1 VVSPL
6 VECVPNFSEGRDAAK
21 IDAIADAIAAG
32 GGTVLHRTL
41 DPDHNRA
48 VITFIGHPDRIAEAA
63 LRGVG
68 RAAELIDLR
77 DHRGVHPRIGAADV
91 VPFVP
96 LAGVTMDDCVRIA
109 ESAGERIATELGI
122 PVYLYDRAARR
133 PENRSLADI
142 RRGEFEALRDLAVTD
157 PLRRPDFGET
167 LHPTAGASAVG
178 ARKILIAFNVNLDSA
193 DLAAA
198 RAIARTVRATSG
210 GLPHVKAMGVL
221 LRSRNIA
228 QVSMNLTDFEVTPL
242 HVAYDA
248 VRAEA
253 ARLGVAILE
262 SEIIGLAPRE
272 AVESAAAHY
281 LRTPRIPTI
290 EGQIERVPQ

>member
-1 VVSPL
+1 MVSPL

-77 DHRGVHPRIGAADV
+77 DHRGVHPRIGGADV

-193 DLAAA
+193 DLTAA
-198 RAIARTVRATSG
+198 RTIARKVRATSG